1 MAPPP
6 DAAQHSPGQRI
17 HLHLLQAPRVI
28 GIDGREHLLARHDA
42 ALLALVT
49 LEGPVARRRAATLVW
64 PDEDRRRPLNNLRQR
79 LFRLHRIA
87 GTALV
92 SRGPLL
98 HLAPGVVHDLSD
110 CPWLLQHD
118 PDAAQGDLLSG
129 LEFDDNIDLA
139 SWVGSA
145 RQRWRAFR
153 ADVLMGI
160 AVRLEAD
167 QRLAEALR
175 YATRLITEDPLCEQ
189 GTRLL
194 MRLHYRRGDRG
205 AAMAEYDRCVTALH
219 RCLGEAPCA
228 QTHELAAAIGRE
240 DARMLTALA
249 TRPEPRQ
256 PGRREAFASLMT
268 ACAAM
273 LQSLQAHLGQA
284 GTPSVGS
291 ADLRLLCVLTEHPGS
306 TPPALQK
313 LLGRNRH
320 GVLCLLEALQTR
332 GWVTLA
338 RQAGPRPMPTVAVT
352 AAGRAAAEQYLRWEA
367 ELADAMFSG
376 LDAGSVD
383 EIDRCCNQLLS
394 QLVDGGQAGPRNA
407 AVAYP
412 DTEVGQSGRRT
423 TGSPP
428 PTRPLTAPAGPG

>member
-1 MAPPP
+1 MAPSP
-6 DAAQHSPGQRI
+6 DAAEHPPGQRTY
-17 HLHLLQAPRVI
+17 LHLLQAPRVI

-49 LEGPVARRRAATLVW
+49 LEGPMARRRAATLVW

-79 LFRLHRIA
+79 LFRLHRIV

-92 SRGPLL
+92 ARGPLL
-98 HLAPGVVHDLSD
+98 HLAPGVVHELSD
-110 CPWLLQHD
+110 CLWLLQHD
-118 PDAAQGDLLSG
+118 PDAARGDLLSG

-139 SWVGSA
+139 SWVGAA

-153 ADVLMGI
+153 VDLLMGI

-175 YATRLITEDPLCEQ
+175 YATRLITEDPLCER

-205 AAMAEYDRCVTALH
+205 AALAEYDRCVTALH
-219 RCLGEAPCA
+219 ACLGEAPCA

-240 DARMLTALA
+240 DARLLSSIT
-249 TRPEPRQ
+249 TVPEPRHS
-256 PGRREAFASLMT
+256 GRRDAFASWMT

-273 LQSLQAHLGQA
+273 LQSLQGQLGQA
-284 GTPSVGS
+284 GAPSADS

-306 TPPALQK
+306 TPPALQQ
-313 LLGRNRH
+313 LLVRNRH
-320 GVLCLLEALQTR
+320 GLLCLLEALQTR

-338 RQAGPRPMPTVAVT
+338 RPAGPRPMPTVAVT
-352 AAGRAAAEQYLRWEA
+352 TAGRVAAEQYLRWEE

-376 LDAGSVD
+376 LDARSVD

-394 QLVDGGQAGPRNA
+394 QLVNRGLA
-407 AVAYP
+407 A
-412 DTEVGQSGRRT
+412 
-423 TGSPP
+423 
-428 PTRPLTAPAGPG
+428 LTAVQIGRASAAAASGPAVRPVARRNG